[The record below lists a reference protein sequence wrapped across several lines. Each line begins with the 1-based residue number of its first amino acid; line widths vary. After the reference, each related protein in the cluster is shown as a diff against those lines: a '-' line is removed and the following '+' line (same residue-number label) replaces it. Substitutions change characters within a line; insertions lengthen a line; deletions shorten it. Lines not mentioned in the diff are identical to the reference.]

1 MRIRL
6 GILSVMLMSALACNG
21 QFQEVQ
27 VLDWNGEAIRV
38 LRDPS
43 ELQILAQHWSQRE
56 EKEKPTDIIW
66 TFHVNIRQGKH
77 WTTWLYHPDGW
88 MQVLTKQRV
97 PTYKMSEPETVNRLL
112 GIHNNRGRSEE
123 RDARLSGAFGRQR

>member
-6 GILSVMLMSALACNG
+6 GILLVLLTSAFACNEE
-21 QFQEVQ
+21 FQEVQ
-27 VLDWNGEAIRV
+27 VLDRNRQAIRV

-66 TFHVNIRQGKH
+66 TFHVNIRHGEH

-97 PTYKMSEPETVNRLL
+97 PTYKISEPETVNKLL
-112 GIHNNRGRSEE
+112 GIHNNRLKS
-123 RDARLSGAFGRQR
+123 DAREARAS